1 MGLRV
6 KYGSKIKT
14 EDTIRCGNMEVVGDF
29 YDDVW
34 GSQLLRV
41 LQEFSRDGRKE

>member
-14 EDTIRCGNMEVVGDF
+14 EDTIRFGNMEVVSDF
-29 YDDVW
+29 YD
-34 GSQLLRV
+34 V
-41 LQEFSRDGRKE
+41 LGKPAGQSITGV

>member
-1 MGLRV
+1 VGLRV

-14 EDTIRCGNMEVVGDF
+14 EDTIRFGNMEVVGDF

-34 GSQLLRV
+34 GKPAGQGITGV
-41 LQEFSRDGRKE
+41 